1 MINFAGNFNVK
12 IEKGDLP
19 DFANIRFRELELNK
33 AQLDSM
39 DPLALPKLSNIPLDQ
54 ANRTLDSKKPLS
66 SHGSFILE
74 TFTFH
79 SSEDPYYMLDDF
91 NALNATNDNAFMKLE
106 TDKTRVYRNE
116 IV

>member
-33 AQLDSM
+33 TQLDSM
-39 DPLALPKLSNIPLDQ
+39 NPLALPKLNNIPLDQ
-54 ANRTLDSKKPLS
+54 TNRTLDSKKPLS
-66 SHGSFILE
+66 THGQYILE

-79 SSEDPYYMLDDF
+79 SSEDPYYTLDDF
-91 NALNATNDNAFMKLE
+91 NVLNATNDNAFMKLE
-106 TDKTRVYRNE
+106 TDGARAYRNE
-116 IV
+116 II